1 MQDLSSD
8 LYASPKILKNT
19 RNCPGLPPEL
29 ADFGAER
36 PIKWHQKR
44 ASRTRGD
51 RLLRCPLGPI
61 TGTVL
66 GMKPF
71 SMPELPPVLTDM
83 QRRISEFMGSH
94 SATDLQGPLRQALES
109 ALQRMDL
116 VTREEFAQQQRLLA
130 LAEEKIA
137 ALEAMLAEQAD
148 ARSSERSRST

>member
-1 MQDLSSD
+1 
-8 LYASPKILKNT
+8 
-19 RNCPGLPPEL
+19 
-29 ADFGAER
+29 
-36 PIKWHQKR
+36 
-44 ASRTRGD
+44 
-51 RLLRCPLGPI
+51 
-61 TGTVL
+61 
-66 GMKPF
+66 MKPF

-137 ALEAMLAEQAD
+137 ALEALLAQQAA
-148 ARSSERSRST
+148 ARAGQGLTRPESGAGENA

>member
-1 MQDLSSD
+1 
-8 LYASPKILKNT
+8 
-19 RNCPGLPPEL
+19 
-29 ADFGAER
+29 
-36 PIKWHQKR
+36 
-44 ASRTRGD
+44 
-51 RLLRCPLGPI
+51 
-61 TGTVL
+61 
-66 GMKPF
+66 MKPF

-137 ALEAMLAEQAD
+137 ALVEQDSKTSAD
-148 ARSSERSRST
+148 QWNKWIEGAKAL